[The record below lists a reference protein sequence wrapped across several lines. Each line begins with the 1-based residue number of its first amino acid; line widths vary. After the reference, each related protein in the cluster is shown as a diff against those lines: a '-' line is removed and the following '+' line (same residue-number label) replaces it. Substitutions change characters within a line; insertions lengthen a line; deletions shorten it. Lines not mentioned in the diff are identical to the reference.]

1 MIGRAIPVLLLAAAI
16 GAQQAIPPGPQVP
29 ISDGWYHVPTCP
41 IAQGRQ
47 APSATLNEAL
57 RQKLG
62 PCPICEPHKANPEID
77 AFVAAH
83 GKTIADELRLKAE
96 TDAAE
101 AKRVEEEAVAE
112 RKKRLAAA
120 DDERLKRESAPLV
133 RVAEAQARQ
142 FAAEAA
148 AAGKNDDAAFQRAFR
163 AAVRAVSPEY
173 VGPQTVMSSAALRI
187 TLSGPIA
194 RFEAAAMAA
203 VSRGEPLTR
212 VIWSPDAM
220 IAVQPQQASAPD
232 IERIVV
238 QRSDTSRPLGS
249 EIVIAPLS
257 SSLAAKPLQ
266 FADGSTKTLHIG
278 DLVFPLSAF
287 EPGLGVTVRVIA
299 VPAGSAPI
307 NRTFTSIQLRGI
319 Q

>member
-1 MIGRAIPVLLLAAAI
+1 MTARAIPVLLLAAAI

-47 APSATLNEAL
+47 APSVTLNEAL

-83 GKTIADELRLKAE
+83 GKTIAEDLRLKAE
-96 TDAAE
+96 AEAAE
-101 AKRVEEEAVAE
+101 AKRLEEEAVAE
-112 RKKRLAAA
+112 RKKRLADADAA
-120 DDERLKRESAPLV
+120 LLKRESAPMV

-142 FAAEAA
+142 FAAAA
-148 AAGKNDDAAFQRAFR
+148 AAAAKNDETAFQREFR
-163 AAVRAVSPEY
+163 AAVRAVSPDY
-173 VGPQTVMSSAALRI
+173 AGPQTVMSSAALRI
-187 TLSGPIA
+187 TLSGPVA

-212 VIWSPDAM
+212 VAWSPDAA

-232 IERIVV
+232 IERLVV

-249 EIVIAPLS
+249 ELVVAPLS
-257 SSLAAKPLQ
+257 STLGAKPLQ
-266 FADGSTKTLHIG
+266 FADGATKTLHIG
-278 DLVFPLSAF
+278 ELVFPLSAF

-299 VPAGSAPI
+299 VPAGGAPI
-307 NRTFTSIQLRGI
+307 NRTFTSMQLRGI